1 MPPPEACTSSYQ
13 PLTAACPRSSTNIA
27 YTDQPQAAITPSDTS
42 VSIETVP
49 CQALRNAAR

>member
-27 YTDQPQAAITPSDTS
+27 YTDQPHAAITPSDTS